1 MSYTAKILSS
11 KKQADKWKVVVR
23 FSNGDK
29 SIEKSY
35 LLNPMTEEQAK
46 STLRSKIAELESF
59 DLDVFPFPINKEL
72 DLTSTKPEVKPKP
85 TAEEI
90 AQSKWI
96 NAYYQLQKYQSL
108 ASAGVI
114 SDDHADILN
123 TKKFLKD
130 NYLVAYADFI

>member
-23 FSNGDK
+23 FASDNK
-29 SIEKSY
+29 SMEKSY
-35 LLNPMTEEQAK
+35 LLEPMTEEQAK
-46 STLRSKIAELESF
+46 ATLRAKIAELESF
-59 DLDVFPFPINKEL
+59 DLDVFPFSLNQEL
-72 DLTSTKPEVKPKP
+72 DLTPEKPAEKPKP
-85 TAEEI
+85 TTEET
-90 AQSKWI
+90 AKAKWI

-114 SDDHADILN
+114 SDSHADILN